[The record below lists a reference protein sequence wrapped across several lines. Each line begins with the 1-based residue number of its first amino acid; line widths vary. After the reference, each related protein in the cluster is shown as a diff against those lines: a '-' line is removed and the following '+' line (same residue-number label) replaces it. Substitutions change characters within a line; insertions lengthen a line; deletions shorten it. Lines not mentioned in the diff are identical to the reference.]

1 MKKKILVVDD
11 DRVMLKFITKFLTR
25 EGHEVLTAEDGFAA
39 LDLLSSFNPDIIFF
53 DLIMPKID
61 GKKLIQIV
69 RSMPQLNECYLVI
82 VSAAVAEIDFDF
94 QETGADSYIA
104 KGPFNSMANH
114 IRETIEISDAPRDL
128 EDPKPIRGLDGV
140 YARQLTKELL
150 SRNRHLETI
159 LESMAEGI
167 LEVYANKVVYAN
179 GVAMSLLASSPEKIL
194 AAYPPDLFDENAGR
208 RLDKIFKEGPER
220 SAAIGEKSPVELN
233 GRQITIN
240 VLPVT
245 GEPATVILM
254 ITDVTERRRLE
265 MQLQHVQ
272 KMEAIGT
279 IAAGVAHNFRNTLT
293 EILVN
298 SQLIQMSYED
308 QSGLHD
314 VAGRINTSV
323 RRGSRLVDGLLQ
335 FSRKQIKEEFK
346 VIDLVEVINELC
358 QIIRNS
364 FDQKIDI
371 QTELPE
377 KLPIMGDA
385 TSLSQAL
392 MNLCNNARDA
402 MPDGGQLIIKAVR
415 QGKQAMVTLSD
426 NGWGMDQDA
435 IGKCFDPFYT
445 TKPIGKG
452 TGLGLSTTYGIIK
465 SHDGMISVD
474 SQPGQGTTFKILFS
488 MMPDEE
494 QSEDEDVPEII
505 RGEGQLVLVVDDESE
520 ILKAMQDLL
529 EYLNYRPELA
539 ANGKKGLEKYMSKN
553 PDAVLMDIN
562 MPEMD
567 GITCIE
573 KILNYDPNA
582 NISIFSGYEEEG
594 VEGMSQRAKDSI
606 KDYLAKPVG
615 LEALSALLAKMLHD
629 KD

>member
-39 LDLLSSFNPDIIFF
+39 LDLLTSFSPDIIFF

-61 GKKLIQIV
+61 GNKLIQIV
-69 RSMPQLNECYLVI
+69 HSMAHLNDCYLVI
-82 VSAAVAEIDFDF
+82 ISAAVAEIDFDF

-104 KGPFNSMANH
+104 KGPFSTMANH
-114 IRETIEISDAPRDL
+114 IREAIETSDTPRSR
-128 EDPKPIRGLDGV
+128 EDPKPIRGLDSV

-159 LESMAEGI
+159 LESMSEGI

-179 GVAMSLLASSPEKIL
+179 GVAVSLLASQSDKIL
-194 AAYPPDLFDENAGR
+194 AVYPPDLFDEDTAR
-208 RLDKIFKEGPER
+208 RLDKIFQKGVDQPTE
-220 SAAIGEKSPVELN
+220 IGEKSPVELN
-233 GRQITIN
+233 GRQITIKI
-240 VLPVT
+240 LPVT

-308 QSGLHD
+308 QTGLHD

-335 FSRKQIKEEFK
+335 FSRKQIKEEFE
-346 VIDLVEVINELC
+346 IINLADIINELF
-358 QIIRNS
+358 QIIRKS

-371 QTELPE
+371 QTDLPD

-402 MPDGGQLIIKAVR
+402 MPDGGRLIIKAVR
-415 QGKQAMVTLSD
+415 QGKQVIVTVTD
-426 NGWGMDQDA
+426 DGGGMDREA
-435 IGKCFDPFYT
+435 VGKCFDPFYT

-474 SQPGQGTTFKILFS
+474 SLPGVGTTFKILFS
-488 MMPDEE
+488 LALDEK
-494 QSEDEDVPEII
+494 QSEQKYEPAIT
-505 RGEGQLVLVVDDESE
+505 RGKGQRVLVVDDEPE
-520 ILKAMQDLL
+520 ILKAMQELL
-529 EYLNYRPELA
+529 EYLGYKPELA
-539 ANGKKGLEKYMSKN
+539 ANGKKGLEEYQAKH

-573 KILNYDPNA
+573 KILNYDHEA
-582 NISIFSGYEEEG
+582 NISIFSGYEEDEA
-594 VEGMSQRAKDSI
+594 EGMSQHAKDSI

-615 LEALSALLAKMLHD
+615 LEALSALLAKML
-629 KD
+629 KEN